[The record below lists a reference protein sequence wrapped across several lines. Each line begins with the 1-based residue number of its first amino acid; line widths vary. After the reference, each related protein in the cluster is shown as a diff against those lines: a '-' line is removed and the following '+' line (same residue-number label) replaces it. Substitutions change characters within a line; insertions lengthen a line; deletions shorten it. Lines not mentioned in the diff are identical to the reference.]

1 MKYGKIL
8 YMNRHEIRERLVFS
22 VYQHLLLKKD
32 MNSAVV
38 DSFNVESALE
48 LDEYVLNVAKT
59 IEENETAFIE
69 MIGTHLKRWNFNRLN
84 YIDQAILLVGAAE
97 LKLATNDKAI
107 IIDEAINLAKKYSD
121 DDAYK
126 YINGV
131 LDQL

>member
-1 MKYGKIL
+1 
-8 YMNRHEIRERLVFS
+8 MNRHEIRERLVFS

-32 MNSAVV
+32 MNSTVV

-59 IEENETAFIE
+59 VEDNEKTFIE
-69 MIGTHLKRWNFNRLN
+69 QIGTHLKRWNFNRLN
-84 YIDQAILLVGAAE
+84 YIDQAILLVSAAE
-97 LKLATNDKAI
+97 LKLAVNDKAI

>member
-1 MKYGKIL
+1 
-8 YMNRHEIRERLVFS
+8 MNRHEIRERLVFS

-32 MNSAVV
+32 MNSTVV

-59 IEENETAFIE
+59 VEDNEQTFIE
-69 MIGTHLKRWNFNRLN
+69 QIGTHLKRWNFNRLN
-84 YIDQAILLVGAAE
+84 YIDQAILLVSAAE
-97 LKLATNDKAI
+97 LKLAVNDKAI

>member
-1 MKYGKIL
+1 
-8 YMNRHEIRERLVFS
+8 
-22 VYQHLLLKKD
+22 
-32 MNSAVV
+32 MNSTVV

-59 IEENETAFIE
+59 VEDNEQTFIE
-69 MIGTHLKRWNFNRLN
+69 QIGTHLKRWNFNRLN
-84 YIDQAILLVGAAE
+84 YIDQAILLVSAAE
-97 LKLATNDKAI
+97 LKLAVNDKAI